1 MGYNLKLSPLY
12 SFFNLIIDLHEE
24 SKDSYLNCYN
34 ILKILN
40 HGFIKELF
48 KKNQTIIKNFVDVLK
63 NHNME
68 YISFA
73 EIKKIIKGKSKI
85 LDLIFKKNI
94 VTIDLINFFKMISEF
109 KKSNCK

>member
-1 MGYNLKLSPLY
+1 MGQKISEYHKISKSGKTAIILADESLLIPVLSGFSNEIKKFNVTMGYNLKLSPLY

-48 KKNQTIIKNFVDVLK
+48 KKIKQ
-63 NHNME
+63 
-68 YISFA
+68 
-73 EIKKIIKGKSKI
+73 
-85 LDLIFKKNI
+85 
-94 VTIDLINFFKMISEF
+94 
-109 KKSNCK
+109 